1 MNLPRHTLTSH
12 ALSPTFVNAQF
23 HNVKE
28 RNSDQQRDSTS
39 SSVRLDNGE
48 GSSRGIGTRQA
59 SEKKESIDD
68 GPSSSM
74 FACATRQGYFI
85 ARTHPLKIVSRR
97 GEFLPRAKIA

>member
-28 RNSDQQRDSTS
+28 RNSVQQQGSTS

-48 GSSRGIGTRQA
+48 GSSTAFGTRQA
-59 SEKKESIDD
+59 SEKRGSIDD
-68 GPSSSM
+68 MPSSSI

-97 GEFLPRAKIA
+97 GEFLPRGKVA